1 MEQAEMARTKGSG
14 PTSTSFKK
22 GESGNPAGRP
32 KLDPELKT
40 FARSYTLEALTT
52 VVQIMQDEKQPASA
66 RIRAAEMILDRGHGK
81 APQVI
86 EPENYDIMTNAE
98 LNQRIRE
105 SLDEMQ
111 TIGIDLKAMGVILV
125 DPEPPDPKKGP
136 KQAH

>member
-1 MEQAEMARTKGSG
+1 MARPKGSG

-32 KLDPELKT
+32 KLDPELKA

-52 VVQIMQDEKQPASA
+52 VVEIMGNKKQPASA
-66 RIRAAEMILDRGHGK
+66 RIRAAEIILDRGHGK

-98 LNQRIRE
+98 LDRHIRE

-111 TIGIDLKAMGVILV
+111 AMGIDLK
-125 DPEPPDPKKGP
+125 
-136 KQAH
+136 